1 MIITAH
7 ACCNQLLLSV
17 SHIQLFL
24 VEENGKVGKVT
35 VEIPRS
41 PAGRIGL
48 LSRSPSKVEPMAL
61 EDFEDM
67 DADLDKRPT
76 RTSHGKHQQAV
87 IHSYK
92 YKAELI
98 LL

>member
-1 MIITAH
+1 
-7 ACCNQLLLSV
+7 
-17 SHIQLFL
+17 
-24 VEENGKVGKVT
+24 

-76 RTSHGKHQQAV
+76 RTSHGKRQQA
-87 IHSYK
+87 INT
-92 YKAELI
+92 
-98 LL
+98 LLQIQTRVDFTMTSPLLNKQP